1 MRFLPLILKSIG
13 RNRRRT
19 ILTIAGIG
27 LSVFVVSAL
36 LAVDAGFETLF
47 NSAGESILNV
57 YEKGVA
63 CPFSS
68 RVFDAYLRTIGATPH
83 VVAATGVLRDLYSYQ
98 SKDNLLA
105 VSGVDYEAFRKVKP
119 VVIREGSEHEFLVRS
134 NSALVG
140 QRVASDYGW
149 HVGQTVSLV
158 EDRLTFQVA
167 AIFQSADKSYEGG
180 VLLHKDFLAKLKRDE
195 GKSTYLIVTVN
206 DPGAVD
212 SVSKSIDVA
221 LANYPKPTTTQSE
234 RAAKER
240 ELKDFREI
248 RRLLSAMLLATI
260 IVSVFGA
267 ANSVSMSVRERTREV
282 GILRS
287 LGLRKVHILEI
298 LLGESALVA
307 AVGGAIGVAASS
319 ALLMSAKSL
328 GGIVPLVISTKYVA
342 IAMGIALLIGLLGA
356 LVPGINASRAKI
368 VESLRLVD

>member
-1 MRFLPLILKSIG
+1 MRFVPLILKSIG

-19 ILTIAGIG
+19 ILTLAGIG

-47 NSAGESILNV
+47 DSTEASVINV
-57 YEKGVA
+57 SEKGVA

-68 RVFDAYLRTIGATPH
+68 RVFDSYVRTVRSTPH
-83 VVAATGVLRDLYSYQ
+83 VVEATGVLRGLYSYQ
-98 SKDNLLA
+98 SKDNLVV
-105 VSGVDYEAFRKVKP
+105 VSGVDYDAFRKVKP
-119 VVIREGSEHEFLVRS
+119 IVIREGSDGEFLARKDG
-134 NSALVG
+134 ALVG
-140 QRVASDYGW
+140 RRVASDYGW

-167 AIFQSADKSYEGG
+167 GIFQSADKSYEGG
-180 VLLHKDFLAKLKRDE
+180 VLLHKDFLARLKRDE
-195 GKSTYLIVTVN
+195 GKSTYLIAAVN

-212 SVSKSIDVA
+212 TVSRSIDVT

-248 RRLLSAMLLATI
+248 RRMLSAMLLATI
-260 IVSVFGA
+260 VVSIFGA

-282 GILRS
+282 GILKS
-287 LGLRKVHILEI
+287 LGLRNGHVLQI

-307 AVGGAIGVAASS
+307 AAGGALGVVASS
-319 ALLMSAKSL
+319 ALLVSAKSL
-328 GGIVPLVISTKYVA
+328 GGMVPLVISPKYVV
-342 IAMGIALLIGLLGA
+342 IAMGIAVLIGLGGA
-356 LVPGINASRAKI
+356 LVPGVNASRARI
-368 VESLRLVD
+368 VDSLRLVD